1 MLRSSVDMR
10 PSQKEPGTLICFP
23 ICSIGFFRSGS
34 ACCVMGCCFLAE
46 ALRLGAMSLLLLL
59 CSGRDSGV
67 SVTQRT

>member
-10 PSQKEPGTLICFP
+10 PSQKEPGTLICLP

-46 ALRLGAMSLLLLL
+46 ALRFVDRMPLFCWCALGAIL
-59 CSGRDSGV
+59 G
-67 SVTQRT
+67 